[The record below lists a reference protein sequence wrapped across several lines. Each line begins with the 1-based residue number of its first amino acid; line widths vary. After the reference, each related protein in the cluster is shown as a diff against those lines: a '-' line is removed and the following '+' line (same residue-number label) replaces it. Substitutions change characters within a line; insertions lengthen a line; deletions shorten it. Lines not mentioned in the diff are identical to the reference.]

1 MILELYGVDEDEQ
14 DVRLEF
20 KDLKSVHVVGDFI
33 EVVYRDRTAE
43 IVAYGYSDD
52 YNSMC
57 WRTVP
62 MYVNGCLN
70 PDYEDYQKFSG
81 LNIIS

>member
-14 DVRLEF
+14 DVRIEF
-20 KDLKSVHVVGDFI
+20 KNLQAIHVFSDTI
-33 EVVYRDRTAE
+33 EVVEQNGIHRF
-43 IVAYGYSDD
+43 VAYGYMDD
-52 YNSMC
+52 NNIF

-62 MYVNGCLN
+62 MYVNGRLN
-70 PDYEDYQKFSG
+70 PDYEDYQEFSG